1 MGILAHDEWKM
12 GDDDWAALR
21 VQRAIARIR
30 NQVALGAMSV
40 FACCLPPLPV
50 GSGQS
55 AEISRQLA
63 DAVDGQGG
71 LRWRSASN
79 LATRA
84 SAPSGRPRAAASERR
99 QPDGTRSSPP

>member
-21 VQRAIARIR
+21 VHA
-30 NQVALGAMSV
+30 VA
-40 FACCLPPLPV
+40 
-50 GSGQS
+50 
-55 AEISRQLA
+55 
-63 DAVDGQGG
+63 GQGS

-84 SAPSGRPRAAASERR
+84 STPSGRPRAAASEKR
-99 QPDGTRSSPP
+99 QPAGARSSPP